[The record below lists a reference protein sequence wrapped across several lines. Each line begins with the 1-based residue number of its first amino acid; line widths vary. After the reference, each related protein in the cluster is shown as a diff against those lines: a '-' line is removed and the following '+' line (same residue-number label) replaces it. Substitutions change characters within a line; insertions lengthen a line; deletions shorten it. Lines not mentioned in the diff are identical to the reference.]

1 MNLFK
6 KRECEVLSQDVRE
19 FLSLFD
25 DYEPSMFS
33 KEFHLTEADMD
44 YVINYIHERNDKSII
59 RQLDCVIESKSLA
72 YDCRLNNLM
81 SLENKREMMRVEDK
95 YKEWLSYKSLT
106 GFERGL
112 IKCKMQSEKFMI
124 FESGLKSII

>member
-6 KRECEVLSQDVRE
+6 KIECKVLNEDVRE

-25 DYEPSMFS
+25 GYDPSMFS

-44 YVINYIHERNDKSII
+44 YIHERNDKSII
-59 RQLDCVIESKSLA
+59 RQLDCVIESKYLA

-81 SLENKREMMRVEDK
+81 SLENKMEMMRVEDK